1 MAIDTNSMSSTTQG
15 LLDALQNPNEASRV
29 ASQKSLGQ
37 EDFLKLLTT
46 QMQNQDP
53 TNPVDNTKMIADMA
67 NFSSLQAMQD
77 LNKTVGNMAQMLKM
91 TQSIQASVLVGH
103 EVVGTGNLVKLEA
116 GKSPVGLIELES
128 ALTDVNAELRDSNG
142 LVVKTFNWNTLS
154 SGTHDLGWNGKD
166 DAGNALPVG
175 NYTLSAWGT
184 DSEGARAS
192 VGTMVANRVVSVDL
206 KTSGAVLNLADG
218 SQTSLDSVQQI
229 R

>member
-1 MAIDTNSMSSTTQG
+1 MAIDTNGMNSTTQN
-15 LLDALQNPNEASRV
+15 LINALQNPNEASRV
-29 ASQKSLGQ
+29 ASKKSLGQ

-46 QMQNQDP
+46 QMKNQDP

-91 TQSIQASVLVGH
+91 TQAIQASVLVGH
-103 EVVGTGNLVKLEA
+103 EVVGKGNLVKLEA

-128 ALTDVNAELRDSNG
+128 ALTDVKAELRDSNG
-142 LVVKTFNWNTLS
+142 MVVKTFNWNSLS
-154 SGTHDLGWNGKD
+154 SGMHDLGWDGKD
-166 DAGNALPVG
+166 DTGNALPVG

-184 DSEGARAS
+184 NAEGVRAS
-192 VGTMVANRVVSVDL
+192 VSTMVANRVVSVDL
-206 KTSGAVLNLADG
+206 KTSGALLNLADG
-218 SQTSLDSVQQI
+218 SQTSLDRVQQI